1 MTAVSLSGTI
11 LTVASP
17 PSPGRAG
24 TCEPITIGVPLPRG
38 VVKDPIRIALVD
50 EDGAMVPVQALPTE
64 SRPDGSLRW
73 VLLDFQAAGIFALD
87 RRYHLKLDGGV
98 TALQAPRVTITEAAE
113 QIVVDT
119 GAAQFRLQPGGA
131 FPFAAVTVGGL
142 APIDAASSA
151 FVVIDAKGST
161 WRARITKIEVEERG
175 PVRSSI
181 RLDGFVGPR
190 RRPLLEVIA
199 RVHFFA
205 GSSAVRLAVT
215 VRNPRRARHKGGFW
229 DLGDRGSV
237 HLRDASLHVALPS
250 SATAL
255 ECAPELGLMPQQL
268 TVPFEVYQDS
278 SGGENWRHQTH
289 VNRHGEVPC
298 TFRGYR
304 LEAGGAV
311 RAGLRATPSVTATHG
326 SGSVLMAVEHFWQNF
341 PKAIEADS
349 RRLTLR
355 LWPRQF
361 ADAHEIQGG
370 EQKTHVVT
378 LAFGRDPMARDA
390 SFWGR
395 APSITAAAPQWYA
408 AAEAIPYLAPA
419 TEDVDPRYRVLV
431 EAAIAGDE
439 AFERKRETIDE
450 YGWRNFGDT
459 YADHENPF
467 SGEAAPIVSHYNN
480 QYDAVNGFAAQFM
493 RTGDARW
500 WRLMTELAVHVTDID
515 IYHTDRDKSA
525 FSNGLFWHTFHY
537 VGAGRSSHRSYPRR
551 DGVCGGGPANE
562 HNYTAGLRMHW
573 LLTGDRLSREAAIG
587 LATWVINMDDGR
599 KTILRWLA
607 PSYTG
612 LASAT
617 QSPDYHGPGRGAGH
631 SIMALLEGHRLTGE
645 RRYLAKA
652 DQLIRRCVHPAEDID
667 ALELLDAE
675 RRWSYTVFLQ
685 AVGKFLDYKTELG
698 EVDASYAYA
707 RAALLHYA
715 RWMAQHEVPYLDHR
729 EKLEYPTETWAA
741 QDVRKSDVFAFAAQ
755 HAEPSER
762 DRFTE
767 RARFFFDYSM
777 TTLLGEKTRAFA
789 RPVVLLLS
797 NGWME
802 LGRRAIRQRPR
813 PSEQLARFGSPE
825 RFVPQK
831 TIAKRRLLALGAP
844 AAAIVLAI
852 AMTCLAVWL

>member
-1 MTAVSLSGTI
+1 MTAVSLSGTT
-11 LTVASP
+11 LTVSSHP
-17 PSPGRAG
+17 GPGRAR

-38 VVKDPIRIALVD
+38 VVKDAGRIALVD
-50 EDGAMVPVQALPTE
+50 DDRAMVSMQALPME
-64 SRPDGSLRW
+64 RWPDGSLRW
-73 VLLDFQAAGIFALD
+73 VLLDFQAAGIFEPD
-87 RRYHLKLDGGV
+87 RRYHLKFDGGV
-98 TALQAPRVTITEAAE
+98 TALQAPRVAITEAAE

-119 GAAQFRLQPGGA
+119 GAAQFRLQPGGG
-131 FPFAAVTVGGL
+131 FPFAGVTVGGL

-151 FVVIDAKGST
+151 FVVIDAAGRT
-161 WRARITKIEVEERG
+161 WRARITKVEVEERG
-175 PVRSSI
+175 PVRSSV

-190 RRPLLEVIA
+190 RRPLLQVIA

-205 GSSAVRLAVT
+205 GSSAARLAVT

-229 DLGDRGSV
+229 DLGDRGSI

-250 SATAL
+250 SATSV

-268 TVPFEVYQDS
+268 TVPFELYQDS
-278 SGGENWRHQTH
+278 SGGENWRHPTH
-289 VNRHGEVPC
+289 VNRHDEVPC

-304 LEAGGAV
+304 LDAGGAV
-311 RAGLRATPSVTATHG
+311 RPGLRATPSVTATHG

-341 PKAIEADS
+341 PKAIEGDS

-370 EQKTHVVT
+370 EQKTHAVT

-390 SFWGR
+390 ACWGR
-395 APSITAAAPQWYA
+395 AASTTAAAPQWYA

-419 TEDVDPRYRVLV
+419 SEDLDPRYRVLV
-431 EAAIAGDE
+431 DAAIAGDE

-467 SGEAAPIVSHYNN
+467 SGEGQPIVSHYNN

-537 VGAGRSSHRSYPRR
+537 VGAGKSSHRSYPRR

-562 HNYTAGLRMHW
+562 HNYAAGLRMHW

-587 LATWVINMDDGR
+587 LAAWVINMDDGR

-698 EVDASYAYA
+698 EVDGSYAYA
-707 RAALLHYA
+707 RASLLHYA
-715 RWMAQHEVPYLDHR
+715 RWMAQHEAPYLDHR

-755 HAEPSER
+755 HAEGSER

-767 RARFFFDYSM
+767 RARFFFDYSI

-797 NGWME
+797 NGLMQ
-802 LGRRAIRQRPR
+802 LGRRAIRDRPR
-813 PSEQLARFGSPE
+813 PCDQLERFGSPE

-831 TIAKRRLLALGAP
+831 TIAKRRLLALGAS

>member
-1 MTAVSLSGTI
+1 MTAVSLSGTT

-17 PSPGRAG
+17 PSPGRSRM
-24 TCEPITIGVPLPRG
+24 CEPITIGVPLPCG
-38 VVKDPIRIALVD
+38 AVKDPGRIALVD
-50 EDGAMVPVQALPTE
+50 EDRAMVPVQALPTE
-64 SRPDGSLRW
+64 RWPDGSLRW
-73 VLLDFQAAGIFALD
+73 VLLDFQAAGLFAPD
-87 RRYHLKLDGGV
+87 RRYHLKLDGGI

-119 GAAQFRLQPGGA
+119 GAAQFRLQPGGG

-161 WRARITKIEVEERG
+161 WRARITKVEVEERG
-175 PVRSSI
+175 PRRSSI
-181 RLDGFVGPR
+181 RLDGCVGPP

-205 GSSAVRLAVT
+205 GSSAVRLSVT

-255 ECAPELGLMPQQL
+255 ECAPELGLIPQQL
-268 TVPFEVYQDS
+268 TVPFELYQDS

-311 RAGLRATPSVTATHG
+311 RAGLRATPLVTATHG

-390 SFWGR
+390 ACWGR
-395 APSITAAAPQWYA
+395 AASITAAAPQWYA

-419 TEDVDPRYRVLV
+419 SEDIDPRYRVLV
-431 EAAIAGDE
+431 DAAIAGDE

-537 VGAGRSSHRSYPRR
+537 VGAGKSSHRSYPRR

-562 HNYTAGLRMHW
+562 HNYAAGLRMHW

-755 HAEPSER
+755 HAELPER

-813 PSEQLARFGSPE
+813 PSEQLGRFGLPE

-844 AAAIVLAI
+844 AAAIVLVIAI
-852 AMTCLAVWL
+852 TCLAVWL

>member
-1 MTAVSLSGTI
+1 MAAVPLSGTTLI
-11 LTVASP
+11 VSSH
-17 PSPGRAG
+17 PSPGRARV
-24 TCEPITIGVPLPRG
+24 CEPITVGVPLPRG
-38 VVKDPIRIALVD
+38 VVTDPRRIGLVGD
-50 EDGAMVPVQALPTE
+50 DQATIPLQALPTE
-64 SRPDGSLRW
+64 RWPDGSIRW
-73 VLLDFQAAGIFALD
+73 ALLDFQATGLVTSD
-87 RRYHLKLDGGV
+87 RRYQLKLDCGS
-98 TALQAPRVTITEAAE
+98 TAVHTPRVEIDEAAE
-113 QIVVDT
+113 RVVVDT
-119 GAAQFRLQPGGA
+119 GAARFRMQSGA
-131 FPFAAVTVGGL
+131 SFPFAAVTVGGL
-142 APIDAASSA
+142 APIDASSSA
-151 FVVIDAKGST
+151 FVVIDGQGKS
-161 WRARITKIEVEERG
+161 WRARVTKVEVEERG
-175 PVRSSI
+175 PVRSSV
-181 RLDGFVGPR
+181 RLDAFVGPR
-190 RRPLLEVIA
+190 RGPLLQVIA
-199 RVHFFA
+199 RIQFFA
-205 GSSAVRLAVT
+205 GSAATRVAVT
-215 VRNPRRARHKGGFW
+215 LRNPRRARHRGGFW
-229 DLGDRGSV
+229 DLGDHGSV
-237 HLRDASLHVALPS
+237 YLRDASLHVALPS
-250 SATAL
+250 SVTAL
-255 ECAPELGLMPQQL
+255 ECAPELGLMSQRFS
-268 TVPFEVYQDS
+268 VPFELYQDS
-278 SGGENWRHQTH
+278 SGGEHWRHPTH

-304 LEAGGAV
+304 IRAGDAV
-311 RAGLRATPSVTATHG
+311 RPGLRATPSVTATHA
-326 SGSVLMAVEHFWQNF
+326 SGSVLVAVEHFWQNC

-370 EQKTHVVT
+370 EQKTHAFT
-378 LAFGRDPMARDA
+378 LAFGSDPMARDA
-390 SFWGR
+390 VFWGR
-395 APSITAAAPQWYA
+395 APSIAAATPQWYA
-408 AAEAIPYLAPA
+408 ATEAIPYLAPA
-419 TEDVDPRYRVLV
+419 SEDVDARYLVLV
-431 EAAIAGDE
+431 DAAIAGEE

-467 SGEAAPIVSHYNN
+467 SKEAEPIVSHYNN

-515 IYHTDRDKSA
+515 IYHTDRDKAA

-537 VGAGRSSHRSYPRR
+537 VGAGKSSHRSYPRR

-562 HNYTAGLRMHW
+562 HNYAAGLRLHW
-573 LLTGDRLSREAAIG
+573 LLTGDPLSREAAIG

-599 KTILRWLA
+599 KTMLRWLA

-645 RRYLAKA
+645 CRYLAKA
-652 DQLIRRCVHPAEDID
+652 EQLIRRCVHPADDIA

-698 EVDASYAYA
+698 EVDASYAYG

-715 RWMAQHEVPYLDHR
+715 RWMAEHEEPYLDHR

-777 TTLLGEKTRAFA
+777 ATLLGEKTRAFA

-797 NGWME
+797 NGLMQ
-802 LGRRAIRQRPR
+802 LGQRAMLDRPR
-813 PSEQLARFGSPE
+813 PSDHLARFGSPE

-831 TIAKRRLLALGAP
+831 AIAKRRLLALGAP
-844 AAAIVLAI
+844 AAAIALVVAI
-852 AMTCLAVWL
+852 TCLVWL

>member
-1 MTAVSLSGTI
+1 M
-11 LTVASP
+11 
-17 PSPGRAG
+17 
-24 TCEPITIGVPLPRG
+24 
-38 VVKDPIRIALVD
+38 
-50 EDGAMVPVQALPTE
+50 
-64 SRPDGSLRW
+64 
-73 VLLDFQAAGIFALD
+73 
-87 RRYHLKLDGGV
+87 
-98 TALQAPRVTITEAAE
+98 
-113 QIVVDT
+113 
-119 GAAQFRLQPGGA
+119 
-131 FPFAAVTVGGL
+131 
-142 APIDAASSA
+142 
-151 FVVIDAKGST
+151 
-161 WRARITKIEVEERG
+161 
-175 PVRSSI
+175 
-181 RLDGFVGPR
+181 
-190 RRPLLEVIA
+190 
-199 RVHFFA
+199 
-205 GSSAVRLAVT
+205 
-215 VRNPRRARHKGGFW
+215 
-229 DLGDRGSV
+229 
-237 HLRDASLHVALPS
+237 
-250 SATAL
+250 
-255 ECAPELGLMPQQL
+255 
-268 TVPFEVYQDS
+268 
-278 SGGENWRHQTH
+278 
-289 VNRHGEVPC
+289 
-298 TFRGYR
+298 
-304 LEAGGAV
+304 
-311 RAGLRATPSVTATHG
+311 
-326 SGSVLMAVEHFWQNF
+326 
-341 PKAIEADS
+341 
-349 RRLTLR
+349 
-355 LWPRQF
+355 
-361 ADAHEIQGG
+361 
-370 EQKTHVVT
+370 
-378 LAFGRDPMARDA
+378 
-390 SFWGR
+390 
-395 APSITAAAPQWYA
+395 
-408 AAEAIPYLAPA
+408 
-419 TEDVDPRYRVLV
+419 
-431 EAAIAGDE
+431 
-439 AFERKRETIDE
+439 
-450 YGWRNFGDT
+450 
-459 YADHENPF
+459 
-467 SGEAAPIVSHYNN
+467 
-480 QYDAVNGFAAQFM
+480 NGFAAQFM

-537 VGAGRSSHRSYPRR
+537 VGAGKSSHRSYPRR

-562 HNYTAGLRMHW
+562 HNYAAGLRMHW

-755 HAEPSER
+755 HAEPPER

-797 NGWME
+797 NGWMQ

-844 AAAIVLAI
+844 AAAIVLVIAI
-852 AMTCLAVWL
+852 TCLAVWL